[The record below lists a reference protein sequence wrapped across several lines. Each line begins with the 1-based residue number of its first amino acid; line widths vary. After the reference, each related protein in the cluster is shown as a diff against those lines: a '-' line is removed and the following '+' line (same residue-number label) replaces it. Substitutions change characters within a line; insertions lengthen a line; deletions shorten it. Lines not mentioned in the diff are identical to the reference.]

1 MSKVTSLW
9 GRSLKVLSKCIRLCH
24 CLCLCHCL
32 FFGQVM
38 SLHHSDQMSQRPKV
52 SRIALSGC
60 SLNVK
65 NVFSYDTLLIKEG
78 WNIKSI
84 HQKPSTPPSI
94 SLLRGASE
102 GALAILY
109 LYSSSF
115 TCSHIYLL
123 FGHIWQTLSWD
134 EKLKQFWES
143 KKLILA
149 GDIHL
154 KISSLTPGYL
164 WGVTYLGWIT

>member
-1 MSKVTSLW
+1 MSLSL
-9 GRSLKVLSKCIRLCH
+9 SLSLSLSILVWSCLLITLIKCLKGH
-24 CLCLCHCL
+24 
-32 FFGQVM
+32 M
-38 SLHHSDQMSQRPKV
+38 SLHHSDQMSQWPKV

-102 GALAILY
+102 GALLMPLAILY
-109 LYSSSF
+109 LYSCLCLCNCLFVGQFMSPHHSDQRSQRSQVSF
-115 TCSHIYLL
+115 
-123 FGHIWQTLSWD
+123 
-134 EKLKQFWES
+134 
-143 KKLILA
+143 
-149 GDIHL
+149 
-154 KISSLTPGYL
+154 
-164 WGVTYLGWIT
+164 